1 MAEKILIV
9 DDNLVLLKFV
19 RNLLEGKGYEIQTAE
34 DGFAALDLLAD
45 FVPDIMIVDLIMP
58 KIGGDKL
65 CQIVRKMQGM
75 QHCWIIVLSAAM
87 AEIEFDPTKIGADT
101 CIAKGPFAQMAQH
114 ILDAVGKA
122 TTPGKSAG
130 EQKIVGIESL
140 YVRQMTKELLS
151 RNRHLRTILESMA
164 EGIVEI
170 FDGRIV
176 YVNAAAIN
184 LFDMPEEQLLTADP
198 AELFSKERR
207 SQVRA
212 LLTANPN
219 TVRILGQRTPIDLN
233 NRLVTIKRLPVK
245 GTDKTSIML
254 INDVTE
260 RRQLEM
266 QLHHIQKMEAI
277 GTIAS
282 GVAHNFRNTLAGIL
296 MNNQLIQLNHPDD
309 PEMAQ
314 ITGRIETSV
323 KRGGRIGGRPD
334 AIFPQASAQGIS
346 PHQSDP
352 GDHGNLWDHQQIF

>member
-1 MAEKILIV
+1 MAEKILVV

-19 RNLLEGKGYEIQTAE
+19 RNLLENKGYEIQTAE
-34 DGFAALDLLAD
+34 DGFAALNLLAN
-45 FVPDIMIVDLIMP
+45 FIPDIMIVDLIMP

-101 CIAKGPFAQMAQH
+101 CIAKGPFAQMSKH
-114 ILDAVGKA
+114 ILDAVGQA
-122 TTPGKSAG
+122 TTPGKTTG
-130 EQKIVGIESL
+130 EQRIVGIESL

-151 RNRHLRTILESMA
+151 RNRHLHTILESMA

-170 FDGRIV
+170 FAGRIV
-176 YVNAAAIN
+176 YVNAAAIK
-184 LFDMPEEQLLTADP
+184 LFQIPEEKLLTADP
-198 AELFSKERR
+198 ADLFDEAKRG
-207 SQVRA
+207 QVRA
-212 LLTANPN
+212 LLADKPN
-219 TVRILGQRTPIDLN
+219 IIRILGQHRPIHLK

-245 GTDKTSIML
+245 GSDQSSIML

-260 RRQLEM
+260 RQQLEM
-266 QLHHIQKMEAI
+266 QLHHIQKMEAV

-309 PEMAQ
+309 SEMAQ
-314 ITGRIETSV
+314 ITERIERSV
-323 KRGGRIGGRPD
+323 KRGAELVEGLMQFSRKQVNKDFTPSIWPRSSRKS
-334 AIFPQASAQGIS
+334 IRSS
-346 PHQSDP
+346 
-352 GDHGNLWDHQQIF
+352 